1 MSLKLLVLGGNG
13 FVGSHVCREALNH
26 GLSVASL
33 SRYAVFFFFFF
44 LSLALETIRKEL
56 EIIELDRNKVYD
68 RTLHT
73 M

>member
-1 MSLKLLVLGGNG
+1 MVCLLQVLAGM
-13 FVGSHVCREALNH
+13 L
-26 GLSVASL
+26 
-33 SRYAVFFFFFF
+33 FFFFFF